1 MRTETESSNI
11 KSEYIYIKKSNR
23 EMIDTRNQLQQKR
36 VNSVIVIID
45 CYLRFRITKG
55 IYIYNLN
62 TAQLQKSGLVIIHS
76 IP

>member
-1 MRTETESSNI
+1 
-11 KSEYIYIKKSNR
+11 
-23 EMIDTRNQLQQKR
+23 MIDTRNQLQQKR